1 MDVAFAYSPGDR
13 VTTELGENGVVDSCV
28 YSKAG
33 IAYYVIVGNG
43 RRICIRRISSSPSR
57 RPNDKRSMVLQE
69 RRMQV
74 EVTYLYSIDAR
85 VKTALGDEG
94 IIYSCAFGRDG
105 ISYYVNL
112 AGGDH
117 GWFYEDQLE
126 AI

>member
-1 MDVAFAYSPGDR
+1 
-13 VTTELGENGVVDSCV
+13 
-28 YSKAG
+28 
-33 IAYYVIVGNG
+33 
-43 RRICIRRISSSPSR
+43 
-57 RPNDKRSMVLQE
+57 
-69 RRMQV
+69 MQV
-74 EVTYLYSIDAR
+74 QVTYLYSVDAR

-112 AGGDH
+112 AGGDG